1 MVREWRLH
9 PLQIRR
15 PHCAEVCRFPC
26 VARRVVALR
35 HVRQLPV
42 RVSLRQPL
50 SGRPLP
56 PPPRPRVSAC
66 QDSLMN
72 YTLPLYAFTLL
83 GGAGGRSPLLA
94 REFSCVRGDV
104 DVFGGRSEAVPVCC
118 AAGRGTTTIPTT
130 SGARIAT
137 TTIRTTATTTTGF
150 GLPVL
155 SFAGM
160 SLSTERGGARKESP
174 DRFLVRVGCSGS
186 PPEAEYRKGRR
197 RLVEVTYRFP
207 SKVVSDQANPSEL
220 VSGEG

>member
-1 MVREWRLH
+1 
-9 PLQIRR
+9 
-15 PHCAEVCRFPC
+15 
-26 VARRVVALR
+26 VALR

-72 YTLPLYAFTLL
+72 YTLPLYAFTPL

-207 SKVVSDQANPSEL
+207 SKVVSDQANPPEL
-220 VSGEG
+220 VPGEV